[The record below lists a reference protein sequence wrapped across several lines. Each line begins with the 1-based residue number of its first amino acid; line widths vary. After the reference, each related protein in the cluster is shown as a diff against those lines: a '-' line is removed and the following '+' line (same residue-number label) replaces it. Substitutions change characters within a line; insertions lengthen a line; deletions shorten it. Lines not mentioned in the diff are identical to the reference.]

1 MLEYSIVK
9 TLSLKSLWRR
19 TFVWL
24 HLSDWV
30 CSFFVYAKN
39 PQHMLSFFTERKNFT
54 CDNWKERKIILT
66 DFYEKRLMILSC
78 IRNNRWNYFYVNRWR
93 KTLFYLSGCF
103 IICLRKSTF
112 EIGLEWN
119 FLISMTFLWKHPFK
133 STRYCQTVPLERLLL
148 CMLGKLYAA
157 WHILFRSLLN
167 GNCIFSSASLP
178 LLGQEIGAWT
188 SSYCSF

>member
-1 MLEYSIVK
+1 MFDCTCLIECVLFLYIQKKPS
-9 TLSLKSLWRR
+9 
-19 TFVWL
+19 
-24 HLSDWV
+24 
-30 CSFFVYAKN
+30 
-39 PQHMLSFFTERKNFT
+39 HMLSIFAERKNFT
-54 CDNWKERKIILT
+54 CDNWKEREIILT
-66 DFYEKRLMILSC
+66 DFYEKRLMILSY

-93 KTLFYLSGCF
+93 KTFYLSQSF

-119 FLISMTFLWKHPFK
+119 FLISMTFPFK
-133 STRYCQTVPLERLLL
+133 STRYCQTVRLEHLLL